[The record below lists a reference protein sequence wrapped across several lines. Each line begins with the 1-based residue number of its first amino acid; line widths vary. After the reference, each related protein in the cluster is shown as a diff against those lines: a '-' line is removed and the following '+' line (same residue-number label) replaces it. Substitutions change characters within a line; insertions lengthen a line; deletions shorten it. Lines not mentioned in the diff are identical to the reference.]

1 MDLSQF
7 KALGSFVQGLKSYNF
22 SLYGK
27 WVAYLNIALCVALGI
42 ANLFHVNAVVAF
54 GALSIAQ
61 GAVILFLELS
71 FLLRI
76 CPLSNN
82 FIEFVSR
89 FETNGWR
96 TIFYICNA
104 VLQWASLAL
113 KITSLIV
120 VAVGLT
126 ISAAFYGVA
135 YFKHQNFQNSS
146 HIKEPVG
153 DGVAG
158 NEQNVREIL

>member
-1 MDLSQF
+1 MDLAQI
-7 KALGSFVQGLKSYNF
+7 KILGSLVQGLKSYNF

-27 WVAYLNIALCVALGI
+27 YVAYLNIIFCIAFGI
-42 ANLFHVNAVVAF
+42 ANLFHVNAVIAF
-54 GALSIAQ
+54 GVISIVQ
-61 GAVILFLELS
+61 GAIILFLEVP

-76 CPLSNN
+76 CPLSDN

-96 TIFYICNA
+96 TIFYIFNA

-153 DGVAG
+153 EGVEA
-158 NEQNVREIL
+158 NEQNVREML

>member
-1 MDLSQF
+1 M
-7 KALGSFVQGLKSYNF
+7 KGLKSYNF

-27 WVAYLNIALCVALGI
+27 WVAYLNIVLCIAFGI

-54 GALSIAQ
+54 GAISIAQ
-61 GAVILFLELS
+61 GAVVLFLEVP

-135 YFKHQNFQNSS
+135 FFKHQNFQNSS

-153 DGVAG
+153 DDAVD
-158 NEQNVREIL
+158 NEQNVREML

>member
-1 MDLSQF
+1 MNITQLQSISS
-7 KALGSFVQGLKSYNF
+7 LIQGLKSYNF

-27 WVAYLNIALCVALGI
+27 WVGYLNIVLCIALGI

-54 GALSIAQ
+54 GVIAIVQ
-61 GAVILFLELS
+61 GCVILFLEVP

-96 TIFYICNA
+96 TIFYIANA
-104 VLQWASLAL
+104 ILQWASLAL
-113 KITSLIV
+113 KTTSLIA
-120 VAVGLT
+120 VAIGLS
-126 ISAAFYGVA
+126 ISATSYGVA

-146 HIKEPVG
+146 VIKEPVS
-153 DGVAG
+153 DGN
-158 NEQNVREIL
+158 NEQAVREIL

>member
-1 MDLSQF
+1 MDLSHL
-7 KALGSFVQGLKSYNF
+7 KILGSFLQGLKSYNF

-27 WVAYLNIALCVALGI
+27 WVAYLNIVLCIAFGI

-54 GALSIAQ
+54 GAISIAQ
-61 GAVILFLELS
+61 GAIVLFLEVP

-104 VLQWASLAL
+104 VLQWVSLAL

-135 YFKHQNFQNSS
+135 YFKRQNFQNSS

-153 DGVAG
+153 ESAVDNG
-158 NEQNVREIL
+158 QNVREML